1 MGNTLP
7 GISCGM
13 AGDAGRHVFNHARRN
28 ALRLGANAVLGG
40 FWVWRLGSYP
50 SVAGGL
56 NGVHEG
62 YFMVRCER
70 CGFELSAEAERL
82 LTLLR
87 VELARMDAEARV
99 ELKWVASLS
108 EPAQIDYSGR
118 YPKGSARRLNGVDTT
133 AAK

>member
-1 MGNTLP
+1 
-7 GISCGM
+7 
-13 AGDAGRHVFNHARRN
+13 
-28 ALRLGANAVLGG
+28 
-40 FWVWRLGSYP
+40 
-50 SVAGGL
+50 
-56 NGVHEG
+56 VHEG

-70 CGFELSAEAERL
+70 CGYELSAEAERL

-118 YPKGSARRLNGVDTT
+118 YPKGFARRLNGVDTT